1 MAEPTEEE
9 ASSLNQQSTS
19 GPSKR
24 EDDDMDE
31 SNEDDTK
38 TGYVLVLNN
47 NAIDMESIWVRADYI
62 RIYDFLMN
70 HYNRHTTRRKKSPS
84 AVDAPQARQ
93 HA

>member
-47 NAIDMESIWVRADYI
+47 NAIDMESIWVRVSVFTLGEI
-62 RIYDFLMN
+62 STVFRNL
-70 HYNRHTTRRKKSPS
+70 
-84 AVDAPQARQ
+84 VG
-93 HA
+93 